1 MSPGSEEAAAQHVV
15 RTLRALEFFAEG
27 PHTQADLA
35 HRLEVHRRTARR
47 LIGRLVEEGYLEPV
61 SGSRRVSYA
70 ASPRLVVL
78 GSRVASGLDL
88 VAIAARHLAE
98 VDAPAAGS
106 RFLAM
111 PDADG
116 VSVIFTDDV
125 GGVDSAP
132 PDLDSIPLHATAAG
146 KVLLSADNGLLERVL
161 RGELLPF
168 THSTLVS
175 RADLLLELATVRAQG
190 FAYEREEHRVGEY
203 AVASPVRNH
212 AGDTVAAVGI
222 GTTDATD
229 LKSLGVELRAAAGLC
244 SEAIGGMSQFP
255 D

>member
-1 MSPGSEEAAAQHVV
+1 MSPGSEETAAQHVV
-15 RTLRALEFFAEG
+15 RTLRALELFAEG

-35 HRLEVHRRTARR
+35 HHLEVHRRTARR
-47 LIGRLVEEGYLEPV
+47 LIARLVEEGYLEPV

-98 VDAPAAGS
+98 VEAAGLRH

-116 VSVIFTDDV
+116 VSVIIVDD
-125 GGVDSAP
+125 GGEADATP
-132 PDLDSIPLHATAAG
+132 PDLDSMPLHATAAG

-161 RGELLPF
+161 RGDLLPF

-175 RADLLLELATVRAQG
+175 RADLLLELANVRAQG
-190 FAYEREEHRVGEY
+190 FASEREEHRAGEH

-212 AGDTVAAVGI
+212 AGDTVAAI
-222 GTTDATD
+222 GVSTAGAGD
-229 LKSLGVELRAAAGLC
+229 LKSLGLQVRAAAEAC
-244 SEAIGGMSQFP
+244 SAAIGGMSQTSS
-255 D
+255 